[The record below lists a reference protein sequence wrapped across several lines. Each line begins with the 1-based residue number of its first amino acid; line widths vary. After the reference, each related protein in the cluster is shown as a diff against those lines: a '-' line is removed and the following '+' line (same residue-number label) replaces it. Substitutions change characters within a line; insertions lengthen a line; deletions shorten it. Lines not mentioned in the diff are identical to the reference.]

1 MAIDGEIVQHPV
13 AMTDLELAT
22 ELLGVDAKFLQ
33 PFDVTDPFNDEVR
46 LEGFL
51 CQRPDHRY
59 GALAL
64 LRVDGR
70 PAPQCIFAT
79 PKLHY
84 PFGKDGRFH
93 FPPIHT
99 AHLYEKLDGTNV
111 LAYGYADADGRRR
124 LTYKLRLSPVLR
136 NSKWGPFL
144 DYWRELLTRHPELPT
159 LIETNDCHV
168 SFEMYGARN
177 AHLIAYET
185 DLAVAVLFG
194 VRAADA
200 AVVGPFQLQTGGVP
214 IAPLLGELRAG
225 DDPVAR
231 FQLLRE
237 EMNSRNHPAADDKL
251 TGTEG
256 AVWYVTEPSGQ
267 VTLWKCKPESV
278 EEIHWA
284 TGINKVAVIAT
295 CWNALE
301 TADVL
306 NYDVLLPLLLEEYQI
321 DDIERFRAN
330 IDDGIRQVNVE
341 QEFRQKVRAAYEEVK
356 AQGLSLTK
364 DKGAV
369 MRALSTQFPRD
380 QMGHVY
386 AAIVRLGD

>member
-1 MAIDGEIVQHPV
+1 
-13 AMTDLELAT
+13 MTDLEQAA

-33 PFDVTDPFNDEVR
+33 PFDVADPFNDDAR

-51 CQRPDHRY
+51 CQKPNHTY

-70 PAPQCIFAT
+70 PAPQRIFAT

-84 PFGKDGRFH
+84 PFGKDGSFH
-93 FPPIHT
+93 FPPIAS

-111 LAYGYADADGRRR
+111 LAYRYADADGRAR

-144 DYWRELLTRHPELPT
+144 DYWRELLARHPDLPG
-159 LIETNDCHV
+159 LVEANGCHV
-168 SFEMYGARN
+168 SFEMFGARN
-177 AHLIAYET
+177 AHLIAY
-185 DLAVAVLFG
+185 DVPLAVAVLFG
-194 VRAADA
+194 VRPADA
-200 AVVGPFQLQTGGVP
+200 SAVGPFELRTGSVP
-214 IAPLLGELRAG
+214 VAPLLGELRAG

-237 EMNSRNHPAADDKL
+237 EMERRNQPAGDDKL
-251 TGTEG
+251 SGTEG
-256 AVWYVTEPSGQ
+256 AVWYVTEPAGR

-278 EEIHWA
+278 EAIHWA

-306 NYDVLLPLLLEEYQI
+306 NYESLLPLLLEEYQP
-321 DDIERFRAN
+321 DDIEKFRAN
-330 IDDGIRQVNVE
+330 IDDALRQVNAE
-341 QEFRQKVRAAYEEVK
+341 QAFRQRVREAYEALR
-356 AQGLSLTK
+356 AQGLSLTR

-369 MRALSTQFPRD
+369 MRALSGQFERG

-386 AAIVRLGD
+386 AAIVRLGE

>member
-1 MAIDGEIVQHPV
+1 
-13 AMTDLELAT
+13 MTDLQHAA
-22 ELLGVDAKFLQ
+22 ELLGVDVKFLQ
-33 PFDVTDPFNDEVR
+33 PFDSPDPFNGEVR

-51 CQRPDHRY
+51 SQRPNHTY

-70 PAPQCIFAT
+70 LVPQRIFAT
-79 PKLHY
+79 PKVHY
-84 PFGKDGRFH
+84 PFGKDGRFF

-111 LAYGYADADGRRR
+111 LAYRYSDADGGRH

-144 DYWRELLTRHPELPT
+144 DYWRELLARHPEIPSLVESNGCQ
-159 LIETNDCHV
+159 I

-177 AHLIAYET
+177 AHLIAYEA
-185 DLAVAVLFG
+185 DLAAAVLFG
-194 VRAADA
+194 VRPADA
-200 AVVGPFQLQTGGVP
+200 AVVGPFQLRTGGVP
-214 IAPLLGELRAG
+214 VAPLLGELRAG

-231 FQLLRE
+231 FGALRQ
-237 EMNSRNHPAADDKL
+237 EMEGRNRPAADDRL

-256 AVWYVTEPSGQ
+256 AVWYVTEPSGR

-278 EEIHWA
+278 EAIHWA
-284 TGINKVAVIAT
+284 VGLNKAAVIAT

-306 NYDVLLPLLLEEYQI
+306 TYDTLLPLLLEEYQP
-321 DDIERFRAN
+321 DDIGKFRAN
-330 IDDGIRQVNVE
+330 IDDALRKVNAE
-341 QEFRQKVRAAYEEVK
+341 QEFRGRVRDAYETLR
-356 AQGLSLTK
+356 AQGLSLAG
-364 DKGAV
+364 DKAAV
-369 MRALSTQFPRD
+369 MRALSGKFRRD
-380 QMGHVY
+380 EMGHVY
-386 AAIVRLGD
+386 GALVNLGA

>member
-1 MAIDGEIVQHPV
+1 
-13 AMTDLELAT
+13 MTDLELAGQM
-22 ELLGVDAKFLQ
+22 LGVDAKCLQ
-33 PFDVTDPFNDEVR
+33 PFDATDPFNDEIR

-70 PAPQCIFAT
+70 PAPQRIFAT

-84 PFGKDGRFH
+84 PFGKDGRFF
-93 FPPIHT
+93 FPPVQS

-111 LAYGYADADGRRR
+111 LAYRYADADGARR

-144 DYWRELLTRHPELPT
+144 DYWRELLGRHPDLPARV
-159 LIETNDCHV
+159 EASGCHL

-177 AHLIAYET
+177 AHLIAYDEP
-185 DLAVAVLFG
+185 LATALLFG
-194 VRAADA
+194 VRPADA
-200 AVVGPFQLQTGGVP
+200 SVVGPFQLDPGSVP
-214 IAPLLGELRAG
+214 VAPLVGELRAG
-225 DDPVAR
+225 EDPVAR
-231 FQLLRE
+231 FQALRE
-237 EMNSRNHPAADDKL
+237 EMERRNRPAGDDKL
-251 TGTEG
+251 SGTEG
-256 AVWYVTEPSGQ
+256 AVWYVTEPLGR

-284 TGINKVAVIAT
+284 VGINKAAVIAT

-301 TADVL
+301 TADTL
-306 NYDVLLPLLLEEYQI
+306 TYETLQPLLLEEYQP
-321 DDIERFRAN
+321 DDLEKFRAN
-330 IDDGIRQVNVE
+330 IDDAIRQVNVE
-341 QEFRQKVRAAYEEVK
+341 RAFRQRVREAYETLK
-356 AQGLSLTK
+356 AEGLSITR

-369 MRALSTQFPRD
+369 MRQLSGKFPREH
-380 QMGHVY
+380 MGHVY

>member
-1 MAIDGEIVQHPV
+1 M
-13 AMTDLELAT
+13 LE
-22 ELLGVDAKFLQ
+22 VDAKFLQ
-33 PFDVTDPFNDEVR
+33 PFDATDPFNDELR

-70 PAPQCIFAT
+70 PAPQRIFAT

-84 PFGKDGRFH
+84 PFGKDGRFF
-93 FPPIHT
+93 FPPIQT

-111 LAYGYADADGRRR
+111 LAYRYTDAEGRRR

-144 DYWRELLTRHPELPT
+144 DYWRELLARHPDLPGRV
-159 LIETNDCHV
+159 EASGCHL

-177 AHLIAYET
+177 AHLIAYDEP
-185 DLAVAVLFG
+185 LAVALLFG
-194 VRAADA
+194 VRPADA
-200 AVVGPFQLQTGGVP
+200 AVVGPFQLETGGLPV
-214 IAPLLGELRAG
+214 APLLGELRSG

-231 FQLLRE
+231 FQALRT
-237 EMNSRNHPAADDKL
+237 EMEGRNRPAADDKL
-251 TGTEG
+251 SGTEG
-256 AVWYVTEPSGQ
+256 AVWYVTEPSGR

-284 TGINKVAVIAT
+284 VGINKAAVIAT

-301 TADVL
+301 TADTL
-306 NYDVLLPLLLEEYQI
+306 TFETLQPLLLEEYQP
-321 DDIERFRAN
+321 DDLEKFRAN
-330 IDDGIRQVNVE
+330 IDDAIRQVNAE
-341 QEFRQKVRAAYEEVK
+341 QAFRQRVREAYEVVK
-356 AQGLSLTK
+356 AQGLSLTR

-369 MRALSTQFPRD
+369 MRQLSGKFPREL
-380 QMGHVY
+380 MGHVY
-386 AAIVRLGD
+386 AAILRLGE